1 MIKVRW
7 SGKSGSQFIATLKV
21 VGNDN
26 IGIITN
32 LTSIINKEKN
42 VTLRSIAIDSN
53 DGIFHGNL
61 TVGINDLGALNA
73 LIKKLITVKGVKNV
87 ERSN

>member
-7 SGKSGSQFIATLKV
+7 SGKSGSQFVATLRV
-21 VGNDN
+21 LGNDN
-26 IGIITN
+26 IGIVTN

-53 DGIFHGNL
+53 DGMFQGNL
-61 TVGINDLGALNA
+61 TVGVNDLSALTS

-87 ERSN
+87 ERNN